1 MPLARIGGGFRLCSF
16 TESHP
21 DGLVVQPPLVLGE
34 VVQHPL
40 VRVSE
45 VADHE
50 PAGVEPAIF
59 YRVQLGAGTIVRA
72 FNQPG
77 T

>member
-50 PAGVEPAIF
+50 PAGVEPAIVD
-59 YRVQLGAGTIVRA
+59 RVQLGAGTIVRA